1 MAKDKKLTAE
11 DKKILS
17 TLFWRSNLLQACSS
31 SLVMQGHGVLYTL
44 MPYLNEFYK
53 DDDEERRAA
62 WERHNMYYNV
72 NPYTGGAVW
81 SLMYVMEK
89 KRSENKD
96 AVSAESIQNMKI
108 ALMGPLAAIG
118 DTIFQ
123 GSLGNIIAGL
133 AMGFAMEGSWLGP
146 ILHLALWQAIEVLG
160 KAGTMYYTY
169 TQGESFITRL
179 METNLFS
186 KLEDVIS
193 IVGLMMMGVLAG
205 MTIKFNFAWEWVVN
219 EVPFNIQ
226 TDILDKLLPGMMPL
240 VILFIVFKLI
250 KKRVQPAHIIYGML
264 VLGVILSYL
273 HIV

>member
-1 MAKDKKLTAE
+1 MANKLTSE
-11 DKKILS
+11 DKKVLS
-17 TLFWRSNLLQACSS
+17 TLFWRSNLIQACPSS
-31 SLVMQGHGVLYTL
+31 IVSQGHGTLYTM
-44 MPYLNEFYK
+44 MPYLDEFYK

-89 KRSENKD
+89 KRSENRD
-96 AVSAESIQNMKI
+96 AVSADSIQNMRI

-146 ILHLALWQAIEVLG
+146 ILHLALWQIIEVAGKLG
-160 KAGTMYYTY
+160 CMYYTY
-169 TQGESFITRL
+169 TQGESFITRM

-186 KLEDVIS
+186 KLEDCISVI
-193 IVGLMMMGVLAG
+193 GLMMMGVLAAT
-205 MTIKFNFAWEWVVN
+205 TISFNFAWEVALAETVK
-219 EVPFNIQ
+219 FNLQ
-226 TDILDKLLPGMMPL
+226 TDLLDKLLPGVMPL
-240 VILFIVFKLI
+240 VILFIVFGLI
-250 KKRVQPAHIIYGML
+250 KKRVRPDKIIYGML
-264 VLGVILSYL
+264 IIGVILSYL
-273 HIV
+273 HLV